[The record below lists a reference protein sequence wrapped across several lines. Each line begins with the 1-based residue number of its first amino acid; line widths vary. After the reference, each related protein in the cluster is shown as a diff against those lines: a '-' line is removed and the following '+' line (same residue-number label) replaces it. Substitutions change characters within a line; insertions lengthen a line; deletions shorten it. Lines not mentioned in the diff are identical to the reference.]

1 MEERGTLMNKVAKSV
16 AVSLLALSAGSAWA
30 TDGTIEFTGEILSS
44 TCEFTNGDTI
54 NIELGHYAAK
64 QFKNVGDRSPA
75 IPVDIPLKNC
85 PTIPWLHVDG
95 TTDNSFQLWLETR
108 TGGTVAGH
116 DDLVAVS
123 SLDTAATGVGIRID
137 RASDGAQ
144 MSLNKLTEP
153 KISFTPEADG
163 TTTVGLQA
171 YYVSTVDP
179 LQITPGEANA
189 IVDVTIDYR

>member
-1 MEERGTLMNKVAKSV
+1 MNKVAKSI

-44 TCEFTNGDTI
+44 TCEFANGDTI

-64 QFKNVGDRSPA
+64 QFKSAGDRSPA

-85 PTIPWLHVDG
+85 PTTPWLHVDG
-95 TTDNSFQLWLETR
+95 TTNDAFQLWLETR

-153 KISFTPEADG
+153 KISFTPAADG

-171 YYVSTVDP
+171 YYVSTVAP
-179 LQITPGEANA
+179 SLITPGEANA
-189 IVDVTIDYR
+189 TVDVTIDYR